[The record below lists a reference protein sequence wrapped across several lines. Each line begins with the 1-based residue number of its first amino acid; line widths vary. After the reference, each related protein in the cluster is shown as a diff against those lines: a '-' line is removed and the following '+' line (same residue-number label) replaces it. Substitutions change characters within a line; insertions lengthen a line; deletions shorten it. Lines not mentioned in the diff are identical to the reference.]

1 MNNAIKIAKKRAFVD
16 AILTTGSLSDFF
28 TQDLEEG
35 CIDEDRPMMPKEM
48 NNAKAAK
55 EYNGYSNG
63 RITQKQIGFIID
75 RCINSFP

>member
-35 CIDEDRPMMPKEM
+35 FIDEDRPMIPKDQQSCSLQFE
-48 NNAKAAK
+48 ARVR
-55 EYNGYSNG
+55 G
-63 RITQKQIGFIID
+63 
-75 RCINSFP
+75 